1 MPSYTKEQREAA
13 LREPGECGG
22 SVIQAI
28 RRLGHPSKQRFEK
41 ITRIKTNLPG
51 VLSDSTPGNVE

>member
-28 RRLGHPSKQRFEK
+28 RRLGHPSRQRFEK
-41 ITRIKTNLPG
+41 IT
-51 VLSDSTPGNVE
+51 